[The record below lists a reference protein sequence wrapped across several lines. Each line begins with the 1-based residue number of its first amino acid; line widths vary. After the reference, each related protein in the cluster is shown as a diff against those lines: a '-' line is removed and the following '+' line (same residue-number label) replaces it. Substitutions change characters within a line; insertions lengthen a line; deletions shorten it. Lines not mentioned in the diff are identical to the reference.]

1 MKYTYTNE
9 EEVRR
14 AFWRDME
21 PMNAV
26 FIKAHIN
33 WRHGK
38 TQNQLP
44 ADVRCAFVDWLDAQC
59 KGGMISPELA
69 SDVTL

>member
-1 MKYTYTNE
+1 MKYQYETE
-9 EEVRR
+9 EAVQK

-33 WRHGK
+33 WRHGA

-44 ADVRCAFVDWLDAQC
+44 TDVRCAFVDWLDAQC
-59 KGGMISPELA
+59 KGGKISQELA
-69 SDVTL
+69 SEVKL